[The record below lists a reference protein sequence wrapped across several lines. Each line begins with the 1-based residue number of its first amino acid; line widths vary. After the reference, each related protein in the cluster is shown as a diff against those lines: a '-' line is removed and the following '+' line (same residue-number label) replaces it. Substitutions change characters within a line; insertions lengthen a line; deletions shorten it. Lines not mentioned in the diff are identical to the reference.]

1 MAALLIVIGWQ
12 ALLGISM
19 AVFDFKHYGL
29 NGLVAIALWLAAALI
44 YWRWFQG
51 WLWHFALSDL
61 WPARVIGGCSV
72 ALASLN
78 GLTAFLSLIAGLP
91 SGDS

>member
-51 WLWHFALSDL
+51 LLWHFALAIFGPPALLAAAVWL
-61 WPARVIGGCSV
+61 WPS
-72 ALASLN
+72 
-78 GLTAFLSLIAGLP
+78 
-91 SGDS
+91 